1 MEITTYAV
9 MRGDAGIERLLSL
22 RDAAANLQSASDYV
36 FAYVFAVDNGKARP
50 LTDQEIAAL
59 ETFEQST
66 VPKEPPFDASRSR
79 TPAVGHFPLWYV
91 HSTTAD
97 RPVEERPF

>member
-9 MRGDAGIERLLSL
+9 MRGDAGIEGLLSL

-36 FAYVFAVDNGKARP
+36 FAVDKGKARP

-66 VPKEPPFDASRSR
+66 VPKEPPSM
-79 TPAVGHFPLWYV
+79 PAEAARQP
-91 HSTTAD
+91 
-97 RPVEERPF
+97 